1 MNTREIDFWIGA
13 EDPRIKPEH
22 FNQIVATAADI
33 AIVITLDGIIETV
46 VINPLN
52 RSVGKLEH
60 WINRELRDFLA
71 LDSATRIEALLQE
84 YRDGKRDVTTSVEV
98 NHFDNA
104 NWDFPISYSFHTT
117 GHENTMLM
125 LGRDLRPI
133 AELQQR
139 LVKAQLALEKD
150 YESRRDFETRYRVL
164 METSR
169 DALALIDAASGR
181 ITDLNDAAA
190 GLMGADADTLVGGIF
205 ANELEAAQRSQALD
219 QLIDAAA
226 ADGET
231 SVTFATSRVGKPIAI
246 FPKLFRA
253 AGDRTLLCRIEGEL
267 RSEGVAAELADNLSG
282 LFRDGIDALIFTD
295 DKGRIRSANES
306 FLNLTD
312 TAAVA
317 NLKSRNLSDF
327 LIRGN
332 VDMKVLLDNAARSG
346 RMRMYSTRLIGQH
359 GSEIPVEIS
368 TTHLA
373 DNANSRFAFVI
384 RDASR
389 REVLRDA
396 SDVQDDEKM
405 RNVLEL
411 VGSSPLKDIVS
422 ATTDVIEKICI
433 QTAVELT
440 SNNRVAAAEM
450 LGLSRQSLYVKLRKY
465 DLLDKNG
472 SE

>member
-33 AIVITLDGIIETV
+33 AIVITLDGTIETV

-52 RSVGKLEH
+52 RSFGKLEH
-60 WINRELRDFLA
+60 WINRDLRDFLA
-71 LDSATRIEALLQE
+71 LDSATRVEALLQE

-164 METSR
+164 MEASR

-181 ITDLNDAAA
+181 ITDLNEAAA
-190 GLMGADADTLVGGIF
+190 GLLGADADTLVGGIF
-205 ANELEAAQRSQALD
+205 ANELEAAQRAQALE

-231 SVTFATSRVGKPIAI
+231 SVTFATSRTGKPIAI

-267 RSEGVAAELADNLSG
+267 RSEGVAAELADNLG
-282 LFRDGIDALIFTD
+282 ALFRDGIDALIFTD

-368 TTHLA
+368 TTHLK

-440 SNNRVAAAEM
+440 GNNRVAAAEM

-465 DLLDKNG
+465 DMLDKNT